1 MKKEALILAVF
12 LGAGLIWTLLSGQ
25 GPTPKIPT
33 VQPWAGSRAEP
44 AHVFPLRDDL
54 DHLVV
59 PTMPYPMPF
68 STRTSCGPCHDYN
81 TVAGGFHFNAAAS
94 RPDTE
99 TASQARPAQPWFLV
113 DNSTGTVLPVSH
125 RGWKNTHH
133 PDDLGLTDWEFT
145 QLFARHLPGGG
156 PSEPGEEGQDRASR
170 WNVSGK
176 IEINCLAC
184 HHASPRQDLSE
195 WARQVMR
202 ENFRWAAT
210 AASGIAEVG
219 GMASRMHGTWDVY
232 DGPNPDDRE
241 WAIAPNVKYRA
252 EVFDSRHYAF
262 MDIRRSAGDRLCL
275 ACHSTAP
282 AAAVRRPEID
292 RDVHAAAGLSCVDCH
307 RNDLSHQIV
316 RGYETEARD
325 MGDPFRASLSCR
337 GCHMGEDAAGKK
349 TVTPGRLGAPW
360 PQHKGI
366 PTVHFRHLS
375 CTVCHSGPKVDGG
388 PEPVRTA
395 RANRLGIYGAAL
407 WHTDTPVIQEPVYMK
422 GEDGKIT
429 PHRIVWPSFWGM
441 LEGKSV
447 TPIRPEKIRDVAG
460 DVLDPDRR
468 VGAILR
474 ALTPAVEPDEI
485 PVLTA
490 WGKILRADVDGRL
503 VVVEN
508 ESGITARTGAGTDR
522 TAGKPE
528 SAGQAAVTPVWGV
541 MKNGAVEPIVPAVDP
556 EADPNEAA
564 YELAPRFQAVLEAL
578 RIVGWAPGQPA
589 LVYGGTTYKLTDGF
603 LDMVVPEED
612 ADSETAADSGP
623 ALGWLAEDGTLLPLV
638 SDFDLKNAVQVA
650 GLEQA
655 LTEEQVAAILAR
667 LAEPGSATASGES
680 PSDPGT
686 AAVSDGAGKPTGEPV
701 KSEETRTPEDGAG
714 GNPNPDPKAAPAQQT
729 GEPVYIS
736 GGRLFRL
743 DTEGRLKASRHDAA
757 EPAFWPAAHDVRPA
771 QQALGWN
778 GCGDCHSAG
787 SSFFF
792 AKVEGAGPLLTDKIE
807 RRRQSAFMGLGGL
820 FQRIFGLTFAV
831 RPTLKFVLFA
841 AGLLIAGI
849 LLAAALIFLGRA
861 TGLAAR
867 EKG

>member
-1 MKKEALILAVF
+1 MKKETLVLAVF
-12 LGAGLIWTLLSGQ
+12 LGAGLVWTLLSGQ
-25 GPTPKIPT
+25 GQTPKIPT

-94 RPDTE
+94 RPDAE
-99 TASQARPAQPWFLV
+99 TASRARPAQPWFLV

-133 PDDLGLTDWEFT
+133 PDDLGLSDWEFT
-145 QLFARHLPGGG
+145 QLFGRHLPGGG
-156 PSEPGEEGQDRASR
+156 PSEPGEEIQDRASR

-184 HHASPRQDLSE
+184 HNASPRQDHSE

-241 WAIAPNVKYRA
+241 WAIAPNVKYRP

-337 GCHMGEDAAGKK
+337 GCHMGEDASGRK
-349 TVTPGRLGAPW
+349 TVEPGRLGAPW
-360 PQHKGI
+360 
-366 PTVHFRHLS
+366 
-375 CTVCHSGPKVDGG
+375 
-388 PEPVRTA
+388 
-395 RANRLGIYGAAL
+395 
-407 WHTDTPVIQEPVYMK
+407 
-422 GEDGKIT
+422 
-429 PHRIVWPSFWGM
+429 
-441 LEGKSV
+441 
-447 TPIRPEKIRDVAG
+447 
-460 DVLDPDRR
+460 
-468 VGAILR
+468 
-474 ALTPAVEPDEI
+474 
-485 PVLTA
+485 
-490 WGKILRADVDGRL
+490 
-503 VVVEN
+503 
-508 ESGITARTGAGTDR
+508 
-522 TAGKPE
+522 
-528 SAGQAAVTPVWGV
+528 
-541 MKNGAVEPIVPAVDP
+541 
-556 EADPNEAA
+556 
-564 YELAPRFQAVLEAL
+564 
-578 RIVGWAPGQPA
+578 
-589 LVYGGTTYKLTDGF
+589 
-603 LDMVVPEED
+603 
-612 ADSETAADSGP
+612 
-623 ALGWLAEDGTLLPLV
+623 
-638 SDFDLKNAVQVA
+638 
-650 GLEQA
+650 
-655 LTEEQVAAILAR
+655 
-667 LAEPGSATASGES
+667 
-680 PSDPGT
+680 
-686 AAVSDGAGKPTGEPV
+686 
-701 KSEETRTPEDGAG
+701 
-714 GNPNPDPKAAPAQQT
+714 
-729 GEPVYIS
+729 
-736 GGRLFRL
+736 
-743 DTEGRLKASRHDAA
+743 
-757 EPAFWPAAHDVRPA
+757 PA

-787 SSFFF
+787 SPFFF
-792 AKVEGAGPLLTDKIE
+792 AKVEGAGPLLTDRIE
-807 RRRQSAFMGLGGL
+807 RRRQNAFMGLGGL
-820 FQRIFGLTFAV
+820 FQRVFGLTFAV
-831 RPTLKFVLFA
+831 RPALKFVLFA

-849 LLAAALIFLGRA
+849 LLVAALIFLGRT
-861 TGLAAR
+861 TGLAGR